1 MGTACQVTP
10 QGLHLHANASCY
22 KPEGRA
28 NLGRQV
34 FSKVKTGKS
43 RLFPSS
49 SSVLQTFDFDAS
61 MAQFPLCRCCPHHLS
76 VGFKDKFCLCFI
88 LPLAVSLIHWWM
100 WYQVQPMVSSLKS
113 LHKIYTVR
121 LRGKVGNQ
129 LAHDDYIQKLDE
141 NFALGFKKL
150 EYCVLSQLVKLGSV
164 YSKFQNVVITISS
177 LIFYHDTKL
186 THPCLPSDLS
196 RFSHQ
201 FDWIFHGEVLHPIFS
216 IKDAGFSEFAISI
229 LTLDKFTSSL
239 KSPMSRIR
247 KLQWTLNP
255 KPYKK
260 LVFWKPYTLN
270 PKP

>member
-150 EYCVLSQLVKLGSV
+150 EFCVLNQFVKLGHKI
-164 YSKFQNVVITISS
+164 SKHCDHHFK
-177 LIFYHDTKL
+177 FDF
-186 THPCLPSDLS
+186 LS
-196 RFSHQ
+196 
-201 FDWIFHGEVLHPIFS
+201 
-216 IKDAGFSEFAISI
+216 
-229 LTLDKFTSSL
+229 
-239 KSPMSRIR
+239 
-247 KLQWTLNP
+247 
-255 KPYKK
+255 
-260 LVFWKPYTLN
+260 
-270 PKP
+270 